1 MMKFHRFRSLFSFQ
15 RRTKRVTPHHLR
27 EQLDQPNSPIV
38 LDVRT
43 SEECKRGHIA
53 GALLIPVDELEQR
66 LVDLAPHHGQSIVT
80 V

>member
-1 MMKFHRFRSLFSFQ
+1 MKFHRFLSFLSFQ
-15 RRTKRVTPHHLR
+15 RPTPKVAPRRLA
-27 EQLDQPNSPIV
+27 EQLAQHNPPLI

-53 GALLIPVDELEQR
+53 GALLIPVDELERR
-66 LVDLAPHHGQSIVT
+66 LVELEPYREQSIVT